1 MSVRGGAVFPSRQ
14 IPRADPH
21 PSTMKRCQSDELQP
35 QQGEE
40 DGAALDE
47 AAGHLLG
54 ADLRPGEATTGANST
69 GGPTSDAGAVAAP
82 NPGPRSKP
90 PDLKVS
96 TDPCPGKPSQETSF
110 CRNAFPD
117 QSNVGARGHRG

>member
-1 MSVRGGAVFPSRQ
+1 
-14 IPRADPH
+14 
-21 PSTMKRCQSDELQP
+21 MKRCQSDELQP

-40 DGAALDE
+40 DGAAPDE

-54 ADLRPGEATTGANST
+54 ADLRPGEATAGANSA
-69 GGPTSDAGAVAAP
+69 GGPTSDPAVAAP

-96 TDPCPGKPSQETSF
+96 TDLAPKKPAERPPSAEVHSRTKVVWVPEVTEDEWGGDYS
-110 CRNAFPD
+110 
-117 QSNVGARGHRG
+117 